1 MHMSRLLGAKSYRH
15 TCTVGYNTSSMNPK
29 DQPHFTAAGNGSE
42 NCPLLHFAMTRNS
55 VMTVANNNQTCWPI
69 LTAFLVK
76 DVDIIINECRKED
89 KPWVIN
95 ILEQLSDG
103 WEGAEED
110 EGQAKNDDGVI
121 RFQPQETLRN
131 QKKQVQ
137 RKDRVTYLQVER
149 V

>member
-1 MHMSRLLGAKSYRH
+1 
-15 TCTVGYNTSSMNPK
+15 
-29 DQPHFTAAGNGSE
+29 
-42 NCPLLHFAMTRNS
+42 
-55 VMTVANNNQTCWPI
+55 MTVANNNQTCWPI

-131 QKKQVQ
+131 QKNKSKG
-137 RKDRVTYLQVER
+137 RTA
-149 V
+149 